1 MKPSAPRVSEQG
13 PPPQRPAAARTR
25 ARPRARA
32 AAVEVTPSHAPT
44 PRPGIRNDERTLS
57 SNLPD
62 HLPILREE
70 NDLVRIYFADLIAT
84 VLKDTQ

>member
-25 ARPRARA
+25 ARPKARA
-32 AAVEVTPSHAPT
+32 AALDVSPSPTAAPK
-44 PRPGIRNDERTLS
+44 PGIRNDEWTLS

-62 HLPILREE
+62 QLPILRAES
-70 NDLVRIYFADLIAT
+70 DLVRIYFADLIAT